1 MYKKVESTQPPRF
14 SGGSSREN
22 REKWYYQAKPCAS
35 CGPAIP
41 IKVTTYMAKPLIF
54 QYANEKGSHLTGFI
68 EKLPNPSPMHCYFID
83 LSCLILPKW
92 GNHEKWPS
100 KNMVGFH
107 LPFVSPLGLQEMALT
122 VVETPSFFR
131 ENPFFFGDLFK
142 WSENLGLKT
151 WPPFFGAKVQVTWK
165 LARHLDKHDSGDQA
179 RSN

>member
-54 QYANEKGSHLTGFI
+54 QYANEKGWHLTGFI
-68 EKLPNPSPMHCYFID
+68 ENYPTHLRISNALLFHRFVLFDSPKMGKSWKMTQQKYGWISPAF
-83 LSCLILPKW
+83 CLTSWLAW
-92 GNHEKWPS
+92 W
-100 KNMVGFH
+100 
-107 LPFVSPLGLQEMALT
+107 QQ
-122 VVETPSFFR
+122 SFFR
-131 ENPFFFGDLFK
+131 ENPKMGGIFFK